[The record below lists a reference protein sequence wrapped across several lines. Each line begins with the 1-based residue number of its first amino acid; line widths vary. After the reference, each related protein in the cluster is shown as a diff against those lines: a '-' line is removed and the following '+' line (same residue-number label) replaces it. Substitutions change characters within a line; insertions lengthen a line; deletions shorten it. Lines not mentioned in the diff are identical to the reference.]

1 MAEDNGQNRP
11 ERSSRPN
18 KPAYSSRTS
27 RPGADKPR
35 SGKPASG
42 GSRSGAP
49 AKRTPR
55 DGEKREWK
63 PRDGE
68 KRDYK
73 PREGERREYKPRD
86 GERREFKP
94 RDGERRDRAPRD
106 GERREWK
113 PRDGERREYKP
124 RDRDNH
130 RERGSRDGD
139 QPRSYGR
146 GGTRGD
152 GRSDRGGV
160 DREFTEAERIAHELR
175 PVRSAHRDPEIPE
188 TVTAKD
194 LNPGARNELK
204 TLDKDLA
211 DTVARH
217 LAMVN
222 ILLETEPELAHQ
234 HAISASRKAGRIPV
248 TRETLA
254 ITSYVLGDYAGALRE
269 LRTYRRLSGS
279 ENQLPMMMDCERG
292 LNRPE
297 KALEL
302 GRSVDRD
309 KLPIDVQVQVAIAM
323 SGARLDLGQVQQA
336 LFELEIAQLDPNKAF
351 SWSPELFAAYATVLE
366 DLGRDGEAQDWRA
379 RALQAEAALDAEF
392 GEDDMV
398 DVLEIVEVEPE
409 PEPEPEPEAEVE
421 PAPEPEPEH
430 SVQTETTAE

>member
-1 MAEDNGQNRP
+1 MAEDNGQKRP
-11 ERSSRPN
+11 DRSSRANKPAHSSRSSRPG
-18 KPAYSSRTS
+18 TD
-27 RPGADKPR
+27 RP
-35 SGKPASG
+35 
-42 GSRSGAP
+42 RSGAP
-49 AKRTPR
+49 EKRT
-55 DGEKREWK
+55 
-63 PRDGE
+63 
-68 KRDYK
+68 
-73 PREGERREYKPRD
+73 
-86 GERREFKP
+86 P

-113 PRDGERREYKP
+113 PREGGERREYKP

-130 RERGSRDGD
+130 RDRAPREGD
-139 QPRSYGR
+139 QQRGYGR
-146 GGTRGD
+146 GGTRGE

-160 DREFTEAERIAHELR
+160 AREFTEAERLAHELR

-217 LAMVN
+217 LAMVG

-254 ITSYVLGDYAGALRE
+254 ITSYVLGDFAGALRE

-279 ENQLPMMMDCERG
+279 ENQLPMMIDCERG

-302 GRSVDRD
+302 GRSVDRTT
-309 KLPIDVQVQVAIAM
+309 LPVDVQVQVAIAM

-336 LFELEIAQLDPNKAF
+336 LFELEIPQLDPNTAF
-351 SWSPELFAAYATVLE
+351 SWSAELFAAYATVLE
-366 DLGRDGEAQDWRA
+366 DLGRTDEAEQWRS
-379 RALQAEAALDAEF
+379 RALRAEAAIEAEF
-392 GEDDMV
+392 GEDDTI

-409 PEPEPEPEAEVE
+409 DDSVAQPEGDRVAQPDVETDVEPEPAPAVE
-421 PAPEPEPEH
+421 PRVSPE
-430 SVQTETTAE
+430 ETSE

>member
-1 MAEDNGQNRP
+1 MAEERGQKRP
-11 ERSSRPN
+11 DRSSRPN
-18 KPAYSSRTS
+18 RPANSSRS
-27 RPGADKPR
+27 ARPGADKPR
-35 SGKPASG
+35 SGKP
-42 GSRSGAP
+42 RSADAG
-49 AKRTPR
+49 KRSPR

-68 KRDYK
+68 KR
-73 PREGERREYKPRD
+73 
-86 GERREFKP
+86 
-94 RDGERRDRAPRD
+94 
-106 GERREWK
+106 EWK
-113 PRDGERREYKP
+113 PRDGERRERPARDGEKREYRP

-130 RERGSRDGD
+130 RDRGPRRDD
-139 QPRSYGR
+139 RRDDRSYGR
-146 GGTRGD
+146 GGTRGG
-152 GRSDRGGV
+152 GRSDRGGAG
-160 DREFTEAERIAHELR
+160 REFTEAERLAHELR
-175 PVRSAHRDPEIPE
+175 PVRSAHRDPELPE

-217 LAMVN
+217 LAMVG
-222 ILLETEPELAHQ
+222 ILLDTEPELAHQ

-269 LRTYRRLSGS
+269 LRTYRRLSGR
-279 ENQLPMMMDCERG
+279 EDQLPMMIDCERG

-302 GRSVDRD
+302 GRSVPRE

-323 SGARLDLGQVQQA
+323 SGARLDLGQAQQA
-336 LFELEIAQLDPNKAF
+336 LFELEIPQLDPNMAY

-366 DLGRDGEAQDWRA
+366 DLDREAEAADWRS
-379 RALQAEAALDAEF
+379 RAVRAEAALEAEF
-392 GEDDMV
+392 GADDTM

-409 PEPEPEPEAEVE
+409 DEGDPETAPKDANGLESE
-421 PAPEPEPEH
+421 PAEGEAARD
-430 SVQTETTAE
+430 AEAAE

>member
-42 GSRSGAP
+42 GARSGAP
-49 AKRTPR
+49 TKRTPS
-55 DGEKREWK
+55 D
-63 PRDGE
+63 
-68 KRDYK
+68 
-73 PREGERREYKPRD
+73 GERREY
-86 GERREFKP
+86 KP

-113 PRDGERREYKP
+113 PRDGEKRDYKPRDGERREYKP

-130 RERGSRDGD
+130 RERGPRVGD

-279 ENQLPMMMDCERG
+279 ENQLPMMLDCERG

-336 LFELEIAQLDPNKAF
+336 LFELEIPQLDPNKAF

-366 DLGRDGEAQDWRA
+366 DLGRDAEAKDWRA

-409 PEPEPEPEAEVE
+409 DELEEEAPPVAEELPVESEREAELEPEEEHPVQAESTPE
-421 PAPEPEPEH
+421 
-430 SVQTETTAE
+430 